1 MRQARAGFEGH
12 KRDDIKT
19 AGGSRANAIGLE
31 RNVQIESRRRVAS
44 MTKLAEAERD
54 AFLSKTRLGIL
65 NTVNA
70 DGFPLGV
77 PVWFDWDGEVVRIF
91 TVATSQKVQRIE
103 ADSRASLLVVN
114 DLSELER
121 WVSFDGNVTVVEQG
135 GIELAEKLAGR
146 YWDLR
151 DPAKKETLA
160 AWRKAADAL
169 RVLEL
174 RPERIRTYKD

>member
-70 DGFPLGV
+70 DGFSPRCSRLVRLG
-77 PVWFDWDGEVVRIF
+77 R
-91 TVATSQKVQRIE
+91 
-103 ADSRASLLVVN
+103 
-114 DLSELER
+114 
-121 WVSFDGNVTVVEQG
+121 
-135 GIELAEKLAGR
+135 
-146 YWDLR
+146 
-151 DPAKKETLA
+151 
-160 AWRKAADAL
+160 
-169 RVLEL
+169 
-174 RPERIRTYKD
+174 